1 MMRLQKFLF
10 TCLLFS
16 FGAFSLHAQKV
27 GVMIM
32 AHGGSAEWNDL
43 VKEAAKPLE
52 KQYAVAFAW
61 GMADPATLQQAVTQ
75 LENDG
80 VTKIVAVPLFISS
93 YSPIIRQT
101 EYLLGKRDSLADDP
115 MPPMDHSGGHMSMPG
130 MSAGAEDHS
139 MHHMHSMSKADLHQL
154 KVKADVVLTH
164 ALDDHDVVASILLD
178 RIHELSKTPEKETV
192 VLVGH
197 GPNDEG
203 DNQKWIET
211 MESLVQKIQNL
222 QQKEGGKAYKQ
233 IFSTTVRDDAS
244 KAIFNQAKAQLRAIV
259 RQSGNNGDVLVVP
272 LFLSS
277 GGREQAVAERL
288 EGLKFKW
295 TGHTLLPDAALSRFL
310 QASVQDAL

>member
-1 MMRLQKFLF
+1 MMQIKKFVLICVMF
-10 TCLLFS
+10 T

-52 KQYAVAFAW
+52 KQYPVAYAW
-61 GMADPATLQQAVTQ
+61 GMADPKTLQQAVTQ
-75 LENDG
+75 LETQG

-115 MPPMDHSGGHMSMPG
+115 MPSMDHSGGHMSMPG
-130 MSAGAEDHS
+130 MGSGEGDHS
-139 MHHMHSMSKADLHQL
+139 MHHMATMSKADLHQL
-154 KVKADVVLTH
+154 NVKADVVLTH
-164 ALDDHDVVASILLD
+164 ALDDHDVVAGILLD
-178 RIHELSKTPEKETV
+178 RIHELSKDPAKETV

-197 GPNDEG
+197 GPNDEA
-203 DNQKWIET
+203 DNQKWIST
-211 MESLVQKIQNL
+211 MESLVGKIQNL
-222 QQKEGGKAYKQ
+222 QQKEGKAAYKQ
-233 IFSTTVRDDAS
+233 IFATTVRDDAS
-244 KAIFNQAKAQLRAIV
+244 KAIFEQAKAQLRSLV
-259 RQSGNNGDVLVVP
+259 RQAGNSGDVLVVP

-288 EGLKFKW
+288 DGLKFKW
-295 TGHTLLPDAALSRFL
+295 TGHTLLPDTSLSKFLQESVQAAL
-310 QASVQDAL
+310 